1 MPRGS
6 VVPLSQSAYQS
17 IRSAIV
23 DLTLPPGSFF
33 LDRDVADLVG
43 ASRTPIREALAR
55 LEVEGW
61 VESVPRK
68 GFRVSG
74 VDLDEVSE
82 MAEMVAGI
90 EAAGCI
96 SLATEQ
102 DRVRT
107 SLLRETN
114 AQLGVFAE
122 EGNVVAFL
130 LHDDRFHRLT
140 AAGGLGH
147 RLTGSIYSLLI
158 DQLHRARRLRPASPG
173 DLLRHVEE
181 HRLLIMSLE
190 LGDAEAAALICRG
203 HRRRMVERLRTT
215 IESLGREVVETTS
228 MLVDAAGDETSS
240 SASDEEAAVGDAA
253 RSDAKEPEEII
264 GQMSAEAAERSQ
276 RRRVR
281 LGRRRRSEG
290 G

>member
-114 AQLGVFAE
+114 AQLGAYAE
-122 EGNVVAFL
+122 EGDVVAFL

-140 AAGGLGH
+140 AAGGLSH

-158 DQLHRARRLRPASPG
+158 DQLHRARRLRPASTD

-190 LGDAEAAALICRG
+190 LGDSEAAALICRG

-215 IESLGREVVETTS
+215 IESLGREVVEATS
-228 MLVDAAGDETSS
+228 MVVDADVVGASSGTTEAGGALD
-240 SASDEEAAVGDAA
+240 AVPIDA
-253 RSDAKEPEEII
+253 DEPEEVL
-264 GQMSAEAAERSQ
+264 GHPSAESAERSQ

-281 LGRRRRSEG
+281 LGRRRRGDG

>member
-1 MPRGS
+1 MAKGS
-6 VVPLSQSAYQS
+6 VVPLSQSAYES
-17 IRSAIV
+17 IRAAIV
-23 DLTLPPGSFF
+23 DLTFPPGSFF

-68 GFRVSG
+68 GFRVSI
-74 VDLDEVSE
+74 VDLEEVAE

-90 EAAGCI
+90 EASGCVA
-96 SLATEQ
+96 LAREQ

-107 SLLRETN
+107 SLLREAN
-114 AQLGVFAE
+114 GQLSRLAD
-122 EGNVVAFL
+122 EGDAVGFL

-140 AAGGLGH
+140 VVAGLHH

-158 DQLHRARRLRPASPG
+158 DQLHRARRLRPASLD
-173 DLLRHVEE
+173 DLRRHVEE
-181 HRLLIMSLE
+181 HRLLIMALE

-203 HRRRMVERLRTT
+203 HRRRLVDRLRTS
-215 IESLGREVVETTS
+215 IESPSREVSEPAPRLIQAAVALPIEETGAPVPVAS
-228 MLVDAAGDETSS
+228 APDAP
-240 SASDEEAAVGDAA
+240 SADEAAAQAA
-253 RSDAKEPEEII
+253 L
-264 GQMSAEAAERSQ
+264 

-281 LGRRRRSEG
+281 LGRRRRQD
-290 G
+290 